1 VDINDV
7 VWSFLIVFMLHN
19 FEEILTIEKWFKNTF
34 PTIRN
39 QIPTLVKKE
48 LEKEEKITSGQFSIA
63 VCVLFI
69 ISSVL
74 ILLTVIQGYYFL
86 FIGLNI
92 FFALNIFT
100 HPIQSIFLKKY
111 VPGLWTTIL
120 LIIPYNVL
128 VFYQLYIHDFLQ
140 AKTIISAFFIT
151 ILLIPALLFS
161 HKIAKKWG

>member
-1 VDINDV
+1 
-7 VWSFLIVFMLHN
+7 MLHN

-92 FFALNIFT
+92 FFTLNIFT
-100 HPIQSIFLKKY
+100 RSEEHTSELQSR
-111 VPGLWTTIL
+111 GH
-120 LIIPYNVL
+120 L
-128 VFYQLYIHDFLQ
+128 VFR
-140 AKTIISAFFIT
+140 
-151 ILLIPALLFS
+151 LLLDK
-161 HKIAKKWG
+161 KIMIFRT